1 MVLKKYEKL
10 LELLSENKNWPLKYM
25 FKFIVENEGGKV
37 DQIVSLL
44 PNNGQLTFNHTE
56 NLKYVSVTCVAQMNS
71 AEDIV
76 EITSKAGEIKGV
88 IAL

>member
-37 DQIVSLL
+37 DQVVSIL
-44 PNNGQLTFNHTE
+44 PKYGQLTFNHTE

-71 AEDIV
+71 AEDII